1 MLAEEADRVVQGLVA
16 QRVFAHVWQGSVGGS
31 YGVRIV
37 LSNGREALWD
47 GDGAAGLDAQVLR
60 DGVLVGFVP
69 MIPESADFT
78 VEQTIAAI
86 AGADYGDG

>member
-1 MLAEEADRVVQGLVA
+1 MLVEEVHRVVQGLVA
-16 QRVFAHVWQGSVGGS
+16 QRVLAHVWQGPVGGS

-37 LSNGREALWD
+37 LSDGREALW
-47 GDGAAGLDAQVLR
+47 GGGGAASLDAQVLR

-69 MIPESADFT
+69 MITESADFT

-86 AGADYGDG
+86 AEANYGAG